1 MNKVKHGKVQHEMS
15 TSRNKC
21 YSKIVQNEKSATR
34 KSAIR
39 KVYNIKNVN
48 LKRVQYETSTAR
60 NECNTK
66 KVQHKMSAT

>member
-39 KVYNIKNVN
+39 KVYNIKNVK
-48 LKRVQYETSTAR
+48 LEKS
-60 NECNTK
+60 
-66 KVQHKMSAT
+66 SI